1 MLNMFSWDILERDW
15 ISAVH
20 EMSYWINILVWG
32 IIMHSVNSVAAFEDF
47 CTRCFL
53 SFSYGFTLAYQRQVE
68 ELQSHRQN
76 REILCYLSQN
86 LGHCVNHD
94 TLVLR
99 CRSYHDMLLRR
110 LLTHVCHSHLQARLI
125 MSLYLSFAL

>member
-1 MLNMFSWDILERDW
+1 MLNMFCRDILERDW

-32 IIMHSVNSVAAFEDF
+32 IIMHSVSSIAAFQDF
-47 CTRCFL
+47 CIRCL
-53 SFSYGFTLAYQRQVE
+53 ILFSYGFTSAHLRQVE
-68 ELQSHRQN
+68 ELKSHRQS
-76 REILCYLSQN
+76 REILFYLSQN

-99 CRSYHDMLLRR
+99 CRIYTEIAIPR
-110 LLTHVCHSHLQARLI
+110 LLTHVSHPHLQAR
-125 MSLYLSFAL
+125 